1 MTTQAIIRE
10 SRTTTYTFAGVPTQD
25 TRNKLK
31 ADGFQFDGKSGQ
43 WYRNHQQSRIVNEE
57 TAAEAIAA

>member
-10 SRTTTYTFAGVPTQD
+10 SRTTSFTFAGVPSEA
-25 TRNKLK
+25 TRARLK

-43 WYRNHQQSRIVNEE
+43 WFRSHHEARVVDEE